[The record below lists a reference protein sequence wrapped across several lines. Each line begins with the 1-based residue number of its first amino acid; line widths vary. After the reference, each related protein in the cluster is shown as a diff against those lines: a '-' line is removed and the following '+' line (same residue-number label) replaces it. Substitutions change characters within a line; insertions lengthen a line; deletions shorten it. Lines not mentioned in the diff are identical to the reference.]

1 VRELLPTVD
10 QWRADGVGFGRAV
23 VVRTFGSAPRQVGAV
38 LLASDDGRIAGSV
51 SGGCVEGAVVEE
63 IEKAR
68 RTGQSA
74 VVRYGI
80 SDEQAWSV
88 GLACGA
94 TIEVLVE
101 PELRP
106 EVEAGA
112 RASDDR
118 VVALA
123 LPDGSGE
130 FAEVFPSPRRLVV
143 YGAVEIARPL
153 VRLAHELG
161 YRVVV
166 VDARAAFATAER
178 FPEADELI
186 VGWPDEVSERVCLAQ
201 SDAVAVLAHDPK
213 LDDPALL
220 QAFAAGCRYVGA
232 LGSRKTQDERRDRL
246 SAAGVAPADVARLH
260 GPIGLDLG
268 GREPA
273 ETALAIMAEGGA
285 DRCGGSALLLRSRP
299 STAAAREAA
308 GTR

>member
-1 VRELLPTVD
+1 LV
-10 QWRADGVGFGRAV
+10 
-23 VVRTFGSAPRQVGAV
+23 
-38 LLASDDGRIAGSV
+38 ASDDGRMAGSV

-63 IEKAR
+63 IGAAR
-68 RTGQSA
+68 RSGASK

-80 SDEQAWSV
+80 SDEQAWTV
-88 GLACGA
+88 GLACGS
-94 TIEVLVE
+94 TIEVLIE
-101 PELRP
+101 PELRA

-118 VVALA
+118 TVPIE
-123 LPDGSGE
+123 LPDGSGRFDE
-130 FAEVFPSPRRLVV
+130 SFPAPRRLVV

-166 VDARAAFATAER
+166 VDARSAFATGER

-186 VGWPDEVSERVCLAQ
+186 VGWPDEVADRVCLAA

-232 LGSRKTQDERRDRL
+232 LGSRTTQADRRQRL
-246 SAAGVAPADVARLH
+246 AAAGVAEADVARLH

-273 ETALAIMAEGGA
+273 ETALAIMAEVIA
-285 DRCGGSALLLRSRP
+285 DRYGGSGRAKS
-299 STAAAREAA
+299 A
-308 GTR
+308 

>member
-1 VRELLPTVD
+1 MRELLPTID
-10 QWRADGVGFGRAV
+10 QWRAEGVGFGRAV
-23 VVRTFGSAPRQVGAV
+23 VVRTFGSAPRQVGSV
-38 LLASDDGRIAGSV
+38 LLASDDGRMAGSV

-63 IEKAR
+63 IGAAR
-68 RTGQSA
+68 RNGA
-74 VVRYGI
+74 GKVVRYGI

-88 GLACGA
+88 GLACGS
-94 TIEVLVE
+94 TIEVLIE
-101 PELRP
+101 PELRV

-118 VVALA
+118 IVPIE
-123 LPDGSGE
+123 LPDGSGQ
-130 FAEVFPSPRRLVV
+130 FDEVFPAPRRLVV

-166 VDARAAFATAER
+166 VDARSAFATGER

-186 VGWPDEVSERVCLAQ
+186 VGWPDEVADRVGLG
-201 SDAVAVLAHDPK
+201 STDAVAVLAHDPK

-232 LGSRKTQDERRDRL
+232 LGSRTTQAERRQRL
-246 SAAGVAPADVARLH
+246 AAAGVAEADVGRLH

-273 ETALAIMAEGGA
+273 ETALAIMAEVVA
-285 DRCGGSALLLRSRP
+285 DRYGGSGRTKSA
-299 STAAAREAA
+299 
-308 GTR
+308 